1 MFDYFHIRGFP
12 ASASTRAWS
21 AAILALLLSD
31 GLTGC
36 ALSAAY
42 AKCGLHGCPGDAAIT
57 AAVRALF
64 DRHPALEAPNL
75 LSVQTLDGVVYL
87 GGILDTDMQRQL
99 AQSVAAQPPGVVRVV
114 NSIGLAN
121 GR

>member
-1 MFDYFHIRGFP
+1 MFDYFHKRNLP
-12 ASASTRAWS
+12 AASAARAWG
-21 AAILALLLSD
+21 AAGLALLLAHALS
-31 GLTGC
+31 GC

-57 AAVRALF
+57 AEVRALF
-64 DRHPALEAPNL
+64 DRHAALGAPNL

-99 AQSVAAQPPGVVRVV
+99 AQSVASQPPGVVRVV